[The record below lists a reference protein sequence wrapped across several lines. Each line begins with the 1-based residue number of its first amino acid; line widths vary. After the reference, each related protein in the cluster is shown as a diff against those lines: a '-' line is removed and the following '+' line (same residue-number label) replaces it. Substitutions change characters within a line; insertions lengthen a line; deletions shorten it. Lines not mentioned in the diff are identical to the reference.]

1 MKRLVRTTTGIA
13 GTLFAFVALAMA
25 YSTAKGYTVWFIKI
39 PHAVITVNG
48 RQTTGW
54 LHEAHNGNTIFF
66 TRSDSSK
73 PETYDLVFANEGN
86 GQVLSC
92 GAWVASRLPLIAIGD
107 VNPPCFFEGSAGRGL
122 TKGPRSIAF
131 TTNEGARV
139 EARW

>member
-1 MKRLVRTTTGIA
+1 MKKLVRTTAAIA
-13 GTLFAFVALAMA
+13 GTFFAFVAFAMA

-39 PHAVITVNG
+39 PHTVITVNG

-54 LHEAHNGNTIFF
+54 LHKANNGNAIFF
-66 TRSDSSK
+66 TRADSSK
-73 PETYDLVFANEGN
+73 PETYDLVFANDGN
-86 GQVLSC
+86 GRVLSC

-107 VNPPCFFEGSAGRGL
+107 VNPPCFCEGSAGYGL

-139 EARW
+139 EAHW